1 MKSFILIV
9 ALLSALSLQAQT
21 ESPTQ
26 PAESGSPINQTPPP
40 LDPKNMDTSVKP
52 QEDFY
57 LYANGGWL
65 KRNPVPPEYSR
76 WGSFSELEEKNN
88 EALHKIAEKTANAHV
103 DANTAPEVQKVGDY
117 YASGMDEKTIETAR
131 IKPLEDELK
140 RIDAIKD
147 RAGLLN
153 AIARLHTIGVDA
165 FFEFGSGQDAKDS
178 TRDIAQAAQGG
189 LGLPDRDY
197 YTKTDEDSK
206 KKRAAYV
213 EHVTKMLTLLG
224 ELASKATG
232 DAKKIMAFETSLAK
246 ASRTRV
252 ELRDPQKNYNKM
264 TQADLQ
270 KLTPDWNWA
279 DYFEAINLAEPGDI
293 NVGQPEFFKAAN
305 AAFTNASIDDW
316 KTYLR
321 WHLINAAGEDLSDDF
336 VNEDFTFKEGVLR
349 GTKEIKPRWK
359 RVVSSTDEAL
369 GDAPGK

>member
-1 MKSFILIV
+1 
-9 ALLSALSLQAQT
+9 
-21 ESPTQ
+21 P
-26 PAESGSPINQTPPP
+26 
-40 LDPKNMDTSVKP
+40 
-52 QEDFY
+52 
-57 LYANGGWL
+57 
-65 KRNPVPPEYSR
+65 
-76 WGSFSELEEKNN
+76 
-88 EALHKIAEKTANAHV
+88 AEKTENDHR

-178 TRDIAQAAQGG
+178 TRDIAQAHQGG

-224 ELASKATG
+224 EAPGKAA
-232 DAKKIMAFETSLAK
+232 DEARKIMALETSLAQ
-246 ASRTRV
+246 ASRTRA

-264 TQADLQ
+264 SKADLQ
-270 KLTPDWNWA
+270 KLTPDRNCA
-279 DYFEAINLAEPGDI
+279 DYY
-293 NVGQPEFFKAAN
+293 KAN
-305 AAFTNASIDDW
+305 NRI
-316 KTYLR
+316 
-321 WHLINAAGEDLSDDF
+321 E
-336 VNEDFTFKEGVLR
+336 R
-349 GTKEIKPRWK
+349 G
-359 RVVSSTDEAL
+359 
-369 GDAPGK
+369 